1 MMLMPA
7 TLLSLR
13 IATSVK
19 QEYQREPGALRLF
32 LGLMWYVFV
41 FSKEKQKNV
50 VLALVEASCVLTDV
64 VTASCDK

>member
-7 TLLSLR
+7 TLPSLR

-19 QEYQREPGALRLF
+19 QEYQREPGAPRLS

-41 FSKEKQKNV
+41 FSEEKAKNV
-50 VLALVEASCVLTDV
+50 ILASIESSCVLTD
-64 VTASCDK
+64 TLIISCDK